1 MDWFRHDYFASTDIK
16 IRKLLRNYGECA
28 YGAYWLIVELLYQNG
43 GSASADEISDTF
55 ELMSSP
61 GMKDILADSGLFQ
74 ISDDGSWSSNRV
86 YEEIQYLND
95 SRKKKSDAGKKGMA
109 SRWGNR
115 DNNVITHDNT
125 VITEPN
131 TPITPDNT
139 IPNHTL
145 PSNIPLSVSKETS
158 FPKGKSVSPS
168 SSKFQ
173 KPTLEEVKAYCK
185 ERHNSVNAE
194 DFIDYY
200 ESVGWIVGKGKHMKD
215 WKASVRTWEKDTKA
229 PAPRKDLS
237 DIGVQKVTK
246 IDWGV

>member
-1 MDWFRHDYFASTDIK
+1 MEWFRHDCNAHDDLK

-28 YGAYWLIVELLYQNG
+28 YGAYWLIVELLYNEG

-61 GMKDILADSGLFQ
+61 NMKQILADSGLFQ
-74 ISDDGSWSSNRV
+74 ISDEGAWSSNRV
-86 YEEIQYLND
+86 YEELAYQEE
-95 SRKKKSDAGKKGMA
+95 SRKKRVEAGRLGGLAKA
-109 SRWGNR
+109 SNAKAMVS
-115 DNNVITHDNT
+115 NAKA
-125 VITEPN
+125 EPSN
-131 TPITPDNT
+131 ALANPSTL
-139 IPNHTL
+139 PNHTL

-158 FPKGKSVSPS
+158 SPIGKSVSPS

-200 ESVGWIVGKGKHMKD
+200 DSVGWIVGKGKHMKD
-215 WKASVRTWEKDTKA
+215 WKASIRTWEKDSKA